1 MTSDKFNLGIQNAVR
16 VCMNTQDDDRIFIYC
31 DHETRQIGTAIA
43 EESKAIG
50 AAVKMVFLE
59 DYGSR
64 PLKEAPNQI
73 IADQVEYKPTLTY
86 FAASG
91 QPGEI
96 GMRIELGLKARQAY
110 EEINH
115 PIPRH
120 GHMVGITSQLIEEG
134 MTADYNEIHR
144 ITYQVL
150 DIVENSQTI
159 AVTSSKGSDLT
170 ATFNPAYKWVPC
182 HGLYHKPDERGNL
195 PEGEVFTCPDQ
206 VNGIVV
212 ADVLGDHFSPKYGVL
227 TNPVTVTIKNSL
239 VDSVSCIDAHI
250 AEEFTEYLDSA
261 ENGRRV
267 GEFAIGTNTAIKR
280 LSGNLLQDE
289 KIPGVHIAFGNP
301 YPRQTGAEWKS
312 SVHVD
317 VVPTNCNISVDNS
330 VLMIDGEFQF

>member
-1 MTSDKFNLGIQNAVR
+1 MVMLEG
-16 VCMNTQDDDRIFIYC
+16 Y
-31 DHETRQIGTAIA
+31 GT
-43 EESKAIG
+43 
-50 AAVKMVFLE
+50 
-59 DYGSR
+59 R
-64 PLKEAPNQI
+64 PLLKASEEM
-73 IADQVEYKPTLTY
+73 IADQINFKPTLTY
-86 FAASG
+86 FTATG
-91 QPGEI
+91 LPGEI
-96 GMRIELGLKARQAY
+96 GMRRDLGLKARQAY
-110 EEINH
+110 EEMDH

-120 GHMVGITSQLIEEG
+120 GHMVGITPQLIEEG

-144 ITYQVL
+144 VTYQVL
-150 DIVENSQTI
+150 NMIENAQAIS
-159 AVTSSKGSDLT
+159 VTSSKGSDLR

-195 PEGEVFTCPDQ
+195 PEGEVFTCPDK

-227 TNPVTVTIKNSL
+227 SNPVTFTIKESL
-239 VDSVSCIDAHI
+239 VESVTCKDTHI
-250 AEEFTEYLDSA
+250 TQELIEYLDSA

-267 GEFAIGTNTAIKR
+267 GEFAIGTNTAIKE

-289 KIPGVHIAFGNP
+289 KIPGIHIAFGNP
-301 YPRQTGAEWKS
+301 YPRQTGADWES